1 VKRWNFLHCA
11 SSALEA
17 FHCFTRL
24 DRWDHQFHWYFPT
37 EEESSVIRKNLLSI
51 SMAVIV
57 ILATSALGQNPS
69 PPPSNDSAQV
79 DQNIE
84 LLRKDIRSQKK
95 QIIAANLQLTD
106 AEAQKFW
113 PLYDQYTA
121 ELVKIN
127 DAKYGAIKEYAV
139 NFDTLTDEK
148 ALSLMRQILEV
159 DQSVAQLRL
168 RYAPLFNKIVP
179 GKKTALFFQ
188 MDRRLVMLI
197 DLQLASQIPM
207 VQP

>member
-1 VKRWNFLHCA
+1 MRRN
-11 SSALEA
+11 
-17 FHCFTRL
+17 
-24 DRWDHQFHWYFPT
+24 
-37 EEESSVIRKNLLSI
+37 SVIRKYLLSM
-51 SMAVIV
+51 SMAAMVFLTGISV
-57 ILATSALGQNPS
+57 GQS
-69 PPPSNDSAQV
+69 QAQAPSNSSAQSST
-79 DQNIE
+79 DQDID

-106 AEAQKFW
+106 TEAEKFW

-127 DAKYGAIKEYAV
+127 DAKYAAIKEYAT
-139 NFDTLTDEK
+139 NYSTLTDDQAL
-148 ALSLMRQILEV
+148 ALSRQIIGV
-159 DQSVAQLRL
+159 DQSMAQLRMK
-168 RYAPLFNKIVP
+168 YVPIFSKVIP

-188 MDRRLVMLI
+188 LDRRLVMLI

>member
-1 VKRWNFLHCA
+1 M
-11 SSALEA
+11 
-17 FHCFTRL
+17 
-24 DRWDHQFHWYFPT
+24 
-37 EEESSVIRKNLLSI
+37 IRKNLLSI
-51 SMAVIV
+51 SLAAIV
-57 ILATSALGQNPS
+57 TLTGILAVQSSAQT
-69 PPPSNDSAQV
+69 PSNNSAQSST
-79 DQNIE
+79 DQDID

-106 AEAQKFW
+106 KEAEKFW

-127 DAKYGAIKEYAV
+127 DAKYGAIKDYAT
-139 NFDTLTDEK
+139 NYATLTDDH
-148 ALSLMRQILEV
+148 ALSLTRQIIGV

-168 RYAPLFNKIVP
+168 KYVPLVSKVIT

-188 MDRRLVMLI
+188 LDRRLVMLI

-207 VQP
+207 VEP

>member
-1 VKRWNFLHCA
+1 MSMAAMLILTGISVGQGQAQTPSN
-11 SSALEA
+11 SSA
-17 FHCFTRL
+17 
-24 DRWDHQFHWYFPT
+24 Q
-37 EEESSVIRKNLLSI
+37 SS
-51 SMAVIV
+51 
-57 ILATSALGQNPS
+57 T
-69 PPPSNDSAQV
+69 
-79 DQNIE
+79 DQDID

-106 AEAQKFW
+106 TEAEKFW

-127 DAKYGAIKEYAV
+127 DAKYAAIKEDATNYS
-139 NFDTLTDEK
+139 TLTDDK
-148 ALSLMRQILEV
+148 ALSLSRQIIGV
-159 DQSVAQLRL
+159 DQSVAQLRMK
-168 RYAPLFNKIVP
+168 YVPLFGKVIS

-188 MDRRLVMLI
+188 LDRRLVMLI